1 MAADD
6 NRDNVASE
14 LLAELLATP
23 TPRSDQR
30 GTISVIIPVYGS
42 PIETLECLRSL
53 FASTNSTDFR
63 VIVVDDA
70 SPDALTRDS
79 LDTLAKAKIVSLVR
93 HRVNKGF
100 PGACNSGFTASGTDD
115 VVILNSDVT
124 LNGDWL
130 DRMVAYISADNRIA
144 TLTPMTC
151 DDSYTSYP
159 RPFFSSSF
167 ERYPL
172 DVIDAVAKESTESAV
187 VTPTGV
193 GYCMYITRE
202 SLDQLGGF
210 DEKAFKRGYGEENDF
225 CQKAVAQGYRNL
237 VTPNIFVKHEGG
249 VSFGKSKSARM
260 ARAINAV
267 ERLHPGYQER
277 IFEFIR
283 HDPLA
288 SIRQSLDIGLLN
300 TAYPNG
306 AEVIVTHNL
315 GGGTERAILE
325 HAHVLA
331 GRGIC
336 PLVLRTDQRDPS
348 GFRVV
353 LRHALDTVG
362 DNLGD
367 YDLRTDAESLAHIL
381 GQFRVRTAS
390 VQHLIDFNWFA
401 PDLLLDFF
409 GQQSITYDVVLHDFF
424 LICPRVN
431 MTDGTGRYCGG
442 VEVSTCQ
449 SCVITF
455 KSRSG
460 DSPAIIPW
468 HQRARRIITGATA
481 VFAPSLDTVERFNQ
495 LDLGARIQYRP
506 HLTREASLGPDGRR
520 SLPLAAG
527 GSTENRV
534 RKVLIIGAISVE
546 KGARLL
552 RDVARLAESNNELLS
567 FHILGYTYADHELA
581 LLNNVTI
588 HGAYEEHE
596 LQALIH
602 ELEPD
607 LVWFPGM
614 WPETF
619 SYTVNSVIE
628 SRICPAL
635 GFDIGAIGHRIVSEG
650 LGWTVPLQNGLD
662 AEATLRDV
670 KFYSS
675 PIRHRAWVASESRLH
690 DTSNAV
696 SERVGEPFRF
706 SQSLRARHC

>member
-6 NRDNVASE
+6 NRDNVAAV

-23 TPRSDQR
+23 TPRSEQR
-30 GTISVIIPVYGS
+30 SSISVIIPVYGS

-53 FASTNSTDFR
+53 FASKNSTDFR

-79 LDTLAKAKIVSLVR
+79 LDTLAEAKIVSLVR

-151 DDSYTSYP
+151 DNSFTSYP
-159 RPFFSSSF
+159 TPFVSSSF
-167 ERYPL
+167 EQYPL
-172 DVIDAVAKESTESAV
+172 EIIDAVARESTESAV

-315 GGGTERAILE
+315 GGGTERAIRE
-325 HAHVLA
+325 HANALA
-331 GRGIC
+331 DQGIC
-336 PLVLRTDQRDPS
+336 PLVVRTDQRDPS
-348 GFRVV
+348 GYTLVV
-353 LRHALDTVG
+353 RHALDSVG
-362 DNLGD
+362 DNLGE
-367 YDLRTDAESLAHIL
+367 YDLRTDTPGLSRIL
-381 GQFRVRTAS
+381 HALRVRSAS

-401 PDLLLDFF
+401 PDLLIHFF
-409 GQQSITYDVVLHDFF
+409 EQQSIPYEVVLHDYF

-449 SCVITF
+449 SCVINF
-455 KSRSG
+455 RSHTG
-460 DSPAIIPW
+460 DTPAIIPW
-468 HQRARRIITGATA
+468 HQRAQRIIAGATA
-481 VFAPSLDTVERFNQ
+481 VFAPSLDTVERFDQ
-495 LDLGARIQYRP
+495 VDLGAQIQYRP
-506 HLTREASLGPDGRR
+506 HLARDASLESGGRR
-520 SLPLAAG
+520 SIPL
-527 GSTENRV
+527 STGTSAEERI

-552 RDVARLAESNNELLS
+552 LDVARLAESSKELLH
-567 FHILGYTYADHELA
+567 FHVFGYTFADHEFA
-581 LLNNVTI
+581 LLKNVTI
-588 HGAYEEHE
+588 HGPYEEVE
-596 LQALIH
+596 LQTLVN

-614 WPETF
+614 LPETF

-635 GFDIGAIGHRIVSEG
+635 GFDIGAIGHRIISEG

-662 AEATLRDV
+662 AETTLRDV

-675 PIRHRAWVASESRLH
+675 PVRHRAWATSANRLH
-690 DTSNAV
+690 DTSNV
-696 SERVGEPFRF
+696 VG
-706 SQSLRARHC
+706 L